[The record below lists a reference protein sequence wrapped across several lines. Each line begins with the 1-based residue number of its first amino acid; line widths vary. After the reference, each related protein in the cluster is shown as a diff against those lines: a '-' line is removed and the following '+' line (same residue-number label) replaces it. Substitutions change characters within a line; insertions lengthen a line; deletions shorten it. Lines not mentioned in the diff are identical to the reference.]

1 MSVGNRS
8 LLCYLIGE
16 LEANVR
22 SLRAVLNGLVNEL
35 DSILRRSSDIL
46 VNSESH
52 DVG

>member
-1 MSVGNRS
+1 MIVCSRS
-8 LLCYLIGE
+8 LGSNLIGE